1 MNQQQPR
8 ATSQHLKELR
18 QLKII
23 LMHPEDADGL
33 LLAQQLQRIG
43 CQVRS
48 VWPPVQQLPDDPDIV
63 LLAVRPDFLHLL
75 MAWAS
80 GEQAPALVAV
90 VNYENPTIVSAVLEL
105 KAQAILPSPIRSF
118 GLLSTLVVARQMHK
132 ENRQMQQHVHK
143 LQNKLLGQRRVT
155 DAKAILIATHQ
166 VSEDRAYEML
176 REQAMKKRVSV
187 EDIAQ
192 AIIGASELLGMK
204 GKPD

>member
-18 QLKII
+18 QLNII

-48 VWPPVQQLPDDPDIV
+48 VWPPVQQLPDDADIV
-63 LLAVRPDFLHLL
+63 LLAVRPDFLHLR
-75 MAWAS
+75 MPWAS

-105 KAQAILPSPIRSF
+105 KVQAVLPSPIRSF
-118 GLLSTLVVARQMHK
+118 GLLSTLVVARQIHK
-132 ENRQMQQHVHK
+132 ECRQMQQHVHK

-204 GKPD
+204 GKPE